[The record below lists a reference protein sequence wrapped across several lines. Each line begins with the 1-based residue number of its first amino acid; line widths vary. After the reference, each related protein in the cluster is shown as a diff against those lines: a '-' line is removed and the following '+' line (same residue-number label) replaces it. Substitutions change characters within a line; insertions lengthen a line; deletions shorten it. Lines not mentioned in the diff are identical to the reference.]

1 MSPLVD
7 IKKLISDELPKVK
20 KNAAFLYSLS
30 RSLSYATE
38 QWALPWVEFAVNRT
52 KTPYRNKDKEKV
64 ALSYAKLYEL
74 LRQDSENMAAG
85 LYPYSVL
92 KFENPYSHV
101 RSLVNVLSDA
111 VKITKRRDQRQAH
124 DFDENKDT
132 DFESAPDYSKRNFHF
147 QTNGYFSN
155 ESAELYDHQV
165 EILFGG
171 SSHAMRR
178 LILPLLK
185 KEIPGLGEGLHFLE
199 VGCGTG
205 VLTRF
210 MKLAYPKAKITASD
224 MSSSYL
230 KKAQKDLTDLPGINF
245 IQAHAE
251 DLPFKDQTF
260 DLVYSCYLFHE
271 LPTTA
276 RHAVIDETK
285 RVLKPAGYWGFVD
298 SLQNH
303 DDADLQWAIDAF
315 PADFHEP
322 FYKNYSQNPV
332 ETLLE
337 ERQLE
342 LMGRAIGFFSKA
354 LLAKKSIQS

>member
-1 MSPLVD
+1 MIGLLE
-7 IKKLISDELPKVK
+7 IKKLIRDELPKVK

-38 QWALPWVEFAVNRT
+38 QWALPWVAFAVNRT
-52 KTPYRNKDKEKV
+52 KTPYKNIDKDKV

-74 LRQDSENMAAG
+74 LRQDSENMASG

-92 KFENPYSHV
+92 KIENPYSHV
-101 RSLVNVLSDA
+101 LSLVNVFSDA
-111 VKITKRRDQRQAH
+111 VKIAKRRDKRQAH
-124 DFDENKDT
+124 DFDEHKDI
-132 DFESAPDYSKRNFHF
+132 DFESAPAYSKRNFHF

-185 KEIPGLGEGLHFLE
+185 RELPGSGEGMHFLE

-205 VLTRF
+205 LLTRY

-251 DLPFKDQTF
+251 DLPYKDQTF
-260 DLVYSCYLFHE
+260 DLVYSCFLFHE
-271 LPTTA
+271 LPMAA
-276 RHAVIDETK
+276 RQAVVSETK
-285 RVLKPAGYWGFVD
+285 RVLKPNGYWGFVD
-298 SLQNH
+298 SLQNN
-303 DDADLQWAIDAF
+303 DDLDLQWAIDTF

-322 FYKNYSQNPV
+322 FYKNYSQNPI
-332 ETLLE
+332 ETLLAE
-337 ERQLE
+337 SQLE
-342 LMGRAIGFFSKA
+342 LSGRAIGFFSKA
-354 LLAKKSIQS
+354 VLAKKSNPS

>member
-1 MSPLVD
+1 MSPLLD

-20 KNAAFLYSLS
+20 KKAAFLYSLS

-52 KTPYRNKDKEKV
+52 RTPYRTKDKEKV
-64 ALSYAKLYEL
+64 ALSYTKLYEL
-74 LRQDSENMAAG
+74 LRQDSENMALG

-101 RSLVNVLSDA
+101 RSLVHVLTDA
-111 VKITKRRDQRQAH
+111 VKITKRRDQNKAH
-124 DFDENKDT
+124 DFDEKKDT

-185 KEIPGLGEGLHFLE
+185 KEISGSGEGLHFLE

-205 VLTRF
+205 LLTRF

-245 IQAHAE
+245 IQTHAE
-251 DLPFKDQTF
+251 NLPFKDQTF

-271 LPTTA
+271 LPLTA
-276 RHAVIDETK
+276 RHAVINETK
-285 RVLKPAGYWGFVD
+285 RVLKDSGYWGFVD
-298 SLQNH
+298 SLQNN
-303 DDADLQWAIDAF
+303 DDLDLQWAIDAF
-315 PADFHEP
+315 PTNFHEP
-322 FYKNYSQNPV
+322 FYKNYIQNPV
-332 ETLLE
+332 ESLLE

-342 LMGRAIGFFSKA
+342 LRGRTIGFFSKA
-354 LLAKKSIQS
+354 LLAKRSIQS